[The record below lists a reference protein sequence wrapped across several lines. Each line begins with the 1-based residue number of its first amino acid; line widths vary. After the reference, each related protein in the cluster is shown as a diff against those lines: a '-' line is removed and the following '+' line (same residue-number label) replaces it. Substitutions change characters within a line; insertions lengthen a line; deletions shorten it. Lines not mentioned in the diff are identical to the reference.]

1 MSTYYANEAVFA
13 LPDWKFVD
21 RTVHVLESPLPGP
34 GDVPL
39 SVAIRRVPMTEGKT
53 LRALVD
59 EEIATTTEKTKGFT
73 VMDDEEITVAE
84 TTGILI
90 RARCRFR
97 DVAHYQRQAHFAYD
111 DTWIAL
117 AVAGPSTDRAACDE
131 TFERIVSSLTWR
143 TG

>member
-1 MSTYYANEAVFA
+1 MSIYYANDAVFA

-21 RTVHVLESPLPGP
+21 RTVHVLESPLSGE
-34 GDVPL
+34 VPL

-59 EEIATTTEKTKGFT
+59 EEIAVTTEKTKGFT
-73 VMDDEEITVAE
+73 VVDDEEVTVAE
-84 TTGILI
+84 TTGILL
-90 RARCRFR
+90 RVRCRFR

-117 AVAGPSTDRAACDE
+117 SVAGPSTHRTACEE